1 MDQITIIA
9 ILIIVML
16 VTIISTFVLQNNR
29 KLLLSKLE
37 KKLKETT
44 EKVFNLSIDYA
55 TIKDTIIR
63 DKNETSKKFQEEST
77 ISKLLDSKINSLTK
91 SYNDLSIKQGRLNKD
106 INYYITKLK
115 KEENPIIEYV
125 GELDMQTDGSAA
137 YDLFAQN
144 EVKIG
149 RGRQVLV
156 NTGVRIN
163 LPYGYEAQ
171 VRPRS
176 GLANR
181 YKLSITN
188 SPGTIDSDYRGEIK
202 VLLINHGSNTI
213 ELDKFSR
220 IAQLVINK
228 LPNVKLKQISESEF
242 NTDDTSRGE
251 GGFGSTGV

>member
-16 VTIISTFVLQNNR
+16 VTIISTFVLQNNLR
-29 KLLLSKLE
+29 LLLSKLE
-37 KKLKETT
+37 RKLKETT
-44 EKVFNLSIDYA
+44 EKVFNLSIDYK
-55 TIKDTIIR
+55 TIKDTIIH
-63 DKNETSKKFQEEST
+63 DKNEISKKFQEEST
-77 ISKLLDSKINSLTK
+77 ISKSLDSKIHSLTK
-91 SYNDLSIKQGRLNKD
+91 SYNDLSIKQGNM
-106 INYYITKLK
+106 NYHITKLK
-115 KEENPIIEYV
+115 KEESPIIEYV

-137 YDLFAQN
+137 YDLFAQD

-156 NTGVRIN
+156 NTGVRIH